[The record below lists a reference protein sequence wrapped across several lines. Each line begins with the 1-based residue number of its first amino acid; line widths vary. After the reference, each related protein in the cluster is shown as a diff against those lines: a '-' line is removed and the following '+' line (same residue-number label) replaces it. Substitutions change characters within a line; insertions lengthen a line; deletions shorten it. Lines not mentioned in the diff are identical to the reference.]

1 MQSGNS
7 KKVIENYAIW
17 ICKENSK
24 KTVTKLKKKTKLR
37 KNAIFGKLIENAMK
51 ECSHSGRPFKKRT
64 NFVLKQLVLKGIM
77 QNRS

>member
-1 MQSGNS
+1 MDLQREF
-7 KKVIENYAIW
+7 KKDGDKI
-17 ICKENSK
+17 K
-24 KTVTKLKKKTKLR
+24 KKKTKLR

-64 NFVLKQLVLKGIM
+64 NFVLKQLVLKRIM